1 MGRYQWRIFWQALIH
16 TEEKGS
22 GKMEKAKQASKKR
35 VDRHTGDFFFF
46 FAFFWLGFLYNSSLI
61 KKDENNSPYNHRGIL
76 TKVSNFTCR

>member
-46 FAFFWLGFLYNSSLI
+46 CFFLAGLFI
-61 KKDENNSPYNHRGIL
+61 
-76 TKVSNFTCR
+76 